1 MHSQRISLSK
11 RTQRMLKA
19 IRNTSATVPQLQSLT
34 SALLLSHRLPPFP
47 CQSRGNSSSVA
58 AIKRILGKTRPA
70 RSNQATSKLT
80 RAVRRAEGQQGARG
94 GVPLMHYSFAQHPEG
109 PLAQDWIL
117 MNLISHLLRARNA
130 LSGINESLWV
140 SFGKALLA
148 EREAD
153 TQRAQRSAG
162 SMDPF
167 TVNEVEKDNDT

>member
-1 MHSQRISLSK
+1 
-11 RTQRMLKA
+11 
-19 IRNTSATVPQLQSLT
+19 
-34 SALLLSHRLPPFP
+34 
-47 CQSRGNSSSVA
+47 
-58 AIKRILGKTRPA
+58 
-70 RSNQATSKLT
+70 
-80 RAVRRAEGQQGARG
+80 
-94 GVPLMHYSFAQHPEG
+94 MHYSFAQHPEG